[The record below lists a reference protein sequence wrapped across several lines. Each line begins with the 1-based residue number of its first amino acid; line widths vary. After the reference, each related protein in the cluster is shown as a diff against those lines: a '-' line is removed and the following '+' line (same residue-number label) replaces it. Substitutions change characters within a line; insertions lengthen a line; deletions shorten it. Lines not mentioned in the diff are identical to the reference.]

1 MMGDAVDCETLLSA
15 SELDLLELV
24 GLGLRNRE
32 IADRL
37 GFTEGTVK
45 TYLHA
50 LFKKTGTR
58 NRTELAVR
66 VSQLRASRSLN

>member
-1 MMGDAVDCETLLSA
+1 MDCETMLSA
-15 SELDLLELV
+15 RDIDMVELV
-24 GLGLRNRE
+24 GMGLRNRE

-50 LFKKTGTR
+50 IFRKTGTR
-58 NRTELAVR
+58 NRTELAIHA
-66 VSQLRASRSLN
+66 SQLTTGSGVN